1 MLGQISCERV
11 AALDT
16 VNSSH
21 TLSVQQEIVTEQ
33 PVVSYFLDLSEKVC
47 HKISEI
53 TRCELVFSWCSVTE
67 LTEHQLNTS

>member
-21 TLSVQQEIVTEQ
+21 TVSVQQEIVTEQ

-53 TRCELVFSWCSVTE
+53 TRCRAGVQLVFSNRTY
-67 LTEHQLNTS
+67 